1 MPEKIKRIEEPIM
14 VENAKIVYRNLAGQ
28 KKRYNASGSRGFDV
42 VIEDEHYAQLLIK
55 DGWNLK
61 PFKPR
66 PDDEDEAFRGYHL
79 PVKVK
84 FDSSQPPKIIMIT
97 NKKAVILTEE
107 TVSLLDSADILKC
120 DMVIRPYN
128 WSLDDGSHGVKAY
141 LKTLYATIQLDP
153 FAEKY
158 SDIQFANGESIDE
171 ETPTQDLD

>member
-1 MPEKIKRIEEPIM
+1 MPERIKRIEEPI
-14 VENAKIVYRNLAGQ
+14 VIENAKIMYRNFAGAKQ
-28 KKRYNASGSRGFDV
+28 RYNASGSRSFDV
-42 VIEDEHYAQLLIK
+42 VVEDERQAQLLMN

-66 PDDEDEAFRGYHL
+66 PDDEEETFRGYHL

-84 FDSSQPPKIIMIT
+84 FDGAQPPKIIMIT

-128 WSLDDGSHGVKAY
+128 WVLDDGSHGVKAY
-141 LKTLYATIQLDP
+141 LKTLYATIQVDP
-153 FAEKY
+153 FFEKY
-158 SDIQFANGESIDE
+158 SDIKFINGESIDE
-171 ETPTQDLD
+171 EVLSSDLD